1 MTQELIRQL
10 FNTARNADSLQSF
23 ERVAA
28 EILSASIADTA
39 GAKQDDVRD
48 ALDIAEQLD
57 EMSDRIT
64 RFSNYEGDAVCA
76 RAAQLLR
83 TFANHQAARRKVM
96 SDGDLQDIVMGLF
109 GRYTIPADYKLA
121 NSVAEFVMSKLPR
134 SAPYGAPFTTDV
146 AHCCGD
152 PETCNDPCEPAI
164 DTAGAQPVACPHCW
178 EVDCL
183 TCGTDAAPTPERAD
197 ADTAGAQSA
206 EQERERF
213 EADYAVVWNRSMHE
227 NGWASDHTA
236 DDVRALRE
244 GDTYGEGR
252 DYLNARWEGW
262 QARVALAAPP
272 ASSVADAAG
281 ASEGQA
287 EPVAWMYTSHRGVDL
302 CRVPLDENLKK
313 LAPADMVEVPLYAHP
328 SAEIAALRERI
339 AGMEKD
345 AERGT
350 VTALQSARHAIY
362 TAGTLDESFNSVQKL
377 IDAAI
382 AKGASK

>member
-1 MTQELIRQL
+1 MTIWKTTHKAVCVPLTEDREVAEQWRANGYEVIEFSALESRVLAERKPSPKDQARRFVSDFTREMGFAMSDHAQEVMLNL
-10 FNTARNADSLQSF
+10 FLKH
-23 ERVAA
+23 AA
-28 EILSASIADTA
+28 SAQSIADTA

-164 DTAGAQPVACPHCW
+164 DTAGAKAVN
-178 EVDCL
+178 
-183 TCGTDAAPTPERAD
+183 AAAVTGDGRRA
-197 ADTAGAQSA
+197 
-206 EQERERF
+206 
-213 EADYAVVWNRSMHE
+213 
-227 NGWASDHTA
+227 
-236 DDVRALRE
+236 
-244 GDTYGEGR
+244 
-252 DYLNARWEGW
+252 
-262 QARVALAAPP
+262 
-272 ASSVADAAG
+272 
-281 ASEGQA
+281 
-287 EPVAWMYTSHRGVDL
+287 
-302 CRVPLDENLKK
+302 
-313 LAPADMVEVPLYAHP
+313 
-328 SAEIAALRERI
+328 
-339 AGMEKD
+339 
-345 AERGT
+345 
-350 VTALQSARHAIY
+350 
-362 TAGTLDESFNSVQKL
+362 
-377 IDAAI
+377 AAI
-382 AKGASK
+382 AKESGK